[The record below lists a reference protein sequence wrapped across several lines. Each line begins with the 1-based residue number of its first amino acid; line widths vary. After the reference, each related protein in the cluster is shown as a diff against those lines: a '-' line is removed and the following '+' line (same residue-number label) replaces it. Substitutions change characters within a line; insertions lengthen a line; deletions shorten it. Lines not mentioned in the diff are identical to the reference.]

1 MILGEHVIANRVRR
15 TDIARLTRQH
25 LRDQILSVEP
35 ALPYSAIAVDRSH
48 HGSSEMVDPVGHLD
62 VLIGSCLRYGVGGR
76 GVEDRALRNRS
87 VAGLPAIDLR
97 SGSGNQ
103 PGVR

>member
-35 ALPYSAIAVDRSH
+35 ALPYSTIAVDRSH
-48 HGSSEMVDPVGHLD
+48 HGSSEMVDPVCHLD
-62 VLIGSCLRYGVGGR
+62 VLICSCLRYRVGRR
-76 GVEDRALRNRS
+76 GVEESTLRDRS
-87 VAGLPAIDLR
+87 VAGLPAIDFR
-97 SGSGNQ
+97 SGSGYQ
-103 PGVR
+103 SGVR